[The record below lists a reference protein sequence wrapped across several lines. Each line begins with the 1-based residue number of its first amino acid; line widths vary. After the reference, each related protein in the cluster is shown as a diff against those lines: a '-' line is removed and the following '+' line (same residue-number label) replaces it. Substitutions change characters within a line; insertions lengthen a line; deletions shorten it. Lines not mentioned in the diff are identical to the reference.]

1 MGIAKFD
8 EQALRN
14 FASVLASILTHG
26 KITEMLVLCN
36 IPQAE
41 GSNKSDRIY
50 YALKRIQDRNDC
62 GNNVMD

>member
-26 KITEMLVLCN
+26 KITEMLARV
-36 IPQAE
+36 
-41 GSNKSDRIY
+41 IY
-50 YALKRIQDRNDC
+50 HKQRAPINLIGYTML
-62 GNNVMD
+62 